1 MDLILAGFLG
11 TFNIARSFTSWDFF
25 KNNFSN
31 FSNSLLTIMTII
43 VTVLVIVLPFYMKH
57 HIKKNFLVLKE
68 KNVKEEFG
76 VFYSEYR
83 IDKLYRAL
91 YGYYSLI
98 RRLVL
103 VLILVLLDDL
113 AWLQGLLIMINS
125 TVFMIF
131 TVASKPYKSNYT
143 QKLEVFNEGII
154 VFCSHINVNY
164 FAQADG
170 KMEEKLND
178 LKDAIGWLLIGLI
191 LFNIGF
197 NILLVVISSIKD
209 IFAFFKRLLVT
220 LKKWK
225 NEANA
230 KNSSELLVGSEF
242 LTD

>member
-1 MDLILAGFLG
+1 M
-11 TFNIARSFTSWDFF
+11 
-25 KNNFSN
+25 
-31 FSNSLLTIMTII
+31 
-43 VTVLVIVLPFYMKH
+43 
-57 HIKKNFLVLKE
+57 
-68 KNVKEEFG
+68 
-76 VFYSEYR
+76 
-83 IDKLYRAL
+83 
-91 YGYYSLI
+91 
-98 RRLVL
+98 VL

-131 TVASKPYKSNYT
+131 TVASKPYKSNNT

-164 FAQADG
+164 FAQANG

-197 NILLVVISSIKD
+197 NILLVGISSIKD
-209 IFAFFKRLLVT
+209 IFATFKRWLVM

-230 KNSSELLVGSEF
+230 KNSSELLVGSKII
-242 LTD
+242 TD